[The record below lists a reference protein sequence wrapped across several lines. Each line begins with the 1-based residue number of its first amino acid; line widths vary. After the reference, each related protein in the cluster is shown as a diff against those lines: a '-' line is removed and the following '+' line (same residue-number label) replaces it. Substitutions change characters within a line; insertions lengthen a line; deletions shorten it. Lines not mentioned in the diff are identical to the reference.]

1 MTDDRYGLFERFGIE
16 LECMIVDAETLAVRS
31 VADRLLIGE
40 SGEPSAEIVVGPLCW
55 SNELVMHVLEFK
67 TGEPATSLHGLIEP
81 FQQSIALANQ
91 KLAPFGGQLLPS
103 GMHPTM
109 DPSREVKLWPHEYSA
124 VYETFDRIFDCRGHG
139 WANLQSAHLNLP
151 FRDDAEFARLHA
163 AIRVTL
169 PLLPAIAASS
179 PLMEGRP
186 TQWLD
191 TRLEVYRHN
200 AARVP
205 SVSGLIIP
213 EPATSEDEYRQTI
226 LEPIYADLEP
236 HDPQGVLRDEWVNAR
251 GAIARFDRGT
261 IEIRVLDT
269 QECILADLAIAGAAT
284 AVIRMLAEEAT
295 APVAAMNALPTEQ
308 LAAILAAT
316 IANGDTATIDGRDYL
331 QLFGWNRNSS
341 VRASDLW
348 SHLIE
353 RYLDDGQDRTRWEA
367 ALEVILSEGC
377 LARRILRRI
386 GSEPTRQ
393 NIAAVY
399 RALVLSLERGT
410 QLR

>member
-31 VADRLLIGE
+31 FADRLLVGE
-40 SGEPSAEIVVGPLCW
+40 SGQPEAEIVVGPLLW

-67 TGEPATSLHGLIEP
+67 TGEPAPSLHGLIDP
-81 FQQSIALANQ
+81 FQQSIVLANQ
-91 KLAPFGGQLLPS
+91 KLAQYGGQLLPS

-109 DPSREVKLWPHEYSA
+109 NPTHEVKFWPHEYSS
-124 VYETFDRIFDCRGHG
+124 VYQTFDRIFDCRGHG
-139 WANLQSAHLNLP
+139 WANLQAAHLNLS
-151 FRDDAEFARLHA
+151 FRDDDEFARLHA
-163 AIRVTL
+163 AVRVVL
-169 PLLPAIAASS
+169 PLLPALAASS

-205 SVSGLIIP
+205 SVSGLVIP
-213 EPATSEDEYRQTI
+213 EPATSEDEYRRII
-226 LEPIYADLEP
+226 LERIYTDLEP
-236 HDPQGVLRDEWVNAR
+236 HDPEGVLRDEWVNAR

-269 QECILADLAIAGAAT
+269 QECILADLAIAGAAA

-295 APVAAMNALPTEQ
+295 APIAAMNRLPTEQ
-308 LAAILAAT
+308 LAHILAAT
-316 IANGDTATIDGRDYL
+316 IADGDTTTIEGREFL
-331 QLFGWNRNSS
+331 EVFGWMRGSS
-341 VRASDLW
+341 VRASELW

-353 RYLDDGQDRTRWEA
+353 RYLDDGEDRPRWEA
-367 ALEVILSEGC
+367 ALETILSEGC
-377 LARRILRRI
+377 LARRILRRV
-386 GSEPTRQ
+386 GDDPTHQ
-393 NIAAVY
+393 SIAAVY
-399 RALVLSLERGT
+399 RALVQSLHRGT